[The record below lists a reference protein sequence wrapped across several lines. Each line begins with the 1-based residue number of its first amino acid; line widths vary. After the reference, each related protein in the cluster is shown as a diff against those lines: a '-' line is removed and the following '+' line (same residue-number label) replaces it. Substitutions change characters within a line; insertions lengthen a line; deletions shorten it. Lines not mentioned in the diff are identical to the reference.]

1 MLKIEKLSVHY
12 GGLAALKE
20 VSLLVQT
27 GELISIVGANGAGKT
42 TLLRAISGAVATQ
55 GDVWFQDVNV
65 SSDKSYVRARRG
77 IVHVPQGRHI
87 FGSLSVEENLL
98 VACTYR
104 GSRTSIEK
112 VYELFPALFAK
123 RRQNA
128 GELSG
133 GQQQMVAIGRGI
145 MSAPLLL
152 MLDEPSTGISPTLT
166 DDIFAAI
173 LKLHASDRMA
183 LVLVEQRATTA
194 LEISSRAYVL
204 EQGRIVVQGLSAEL
218 RVDDRVR
225 KAYLGV

>member
-1 MLKIEKLSVHY
+1 MLRIEKLSVHY

-42 TLLRAISGAVATQ
+42 TLLKAISGAVATQ
-55 GDVWFQDVNV
+55 GDVWFQDVNI
-65 SSDKSYVRARRG
+65 SSDKAYVRARRG

-104 GSRTSIEK
+104 GSRNSIEK

-145 MSAPLLL
+145 MSDPLLL
-152 MLDEPSTGISPTLT
+152 MLDEPSTGISPTLI

-194 LEISSRAYVL
+194 LEISSRAYVF